1 MLSEI
6 SQTQKDKYCMIPLL
20 GGIRVIKFMD
30 TKSKMVTA
38 RGWGEQAI
46 GSYYLM
52 GAEFQFEKMKKS
64 WKWPYSNVDIL
75 NTTDPYT

>member
-1 MLSEI
+1 
-6 SQTQKDKYCMIPLL
+6 
-20 GGIRVIKFMD
+20 MD
-30 TKSKMVTA
+30 TKSKMVAA

-64 WKWPYSNVDIL
+64 WKWPYNNVDIL